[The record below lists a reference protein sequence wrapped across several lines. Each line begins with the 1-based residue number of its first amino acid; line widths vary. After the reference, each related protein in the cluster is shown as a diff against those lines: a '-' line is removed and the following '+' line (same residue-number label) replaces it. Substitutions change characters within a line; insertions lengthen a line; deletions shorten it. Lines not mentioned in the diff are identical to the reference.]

1 MKAKVVARELLN
13 RDLKIVPLFPK
24 QKATHDVGWQNKKYQ
39 IEDILDDS
47 NIGVNLH
54 QSNLLDVDLETEM
67 AMYFA
72 KLYLSHTTLI
82 LGRHY
87 PNGPRQWSH
96 FFFENSGLL
105 DSNITLKWKN
115 ETIVELRSKGQT
127 VVYGSTPLKDN
138 PNVMVERYW
147 QTEYKPKYEKDII
160 KLINKIF
167 FCAIIVRYNVGG
179 NQGALKLDSCLM
191 RYTEWSDNER
201 AETLLDIL
209 KITDPNSRD
218 CNIKKCF
225 RLVKCNNEEK
235 KNAGYTAFANHIGA
249 DPKEIK
255 QLFSYIG
262 DIPESDN
269 YERVESIRDFNVL
282 ALDMNNLMT
291 TEIPPLKHAI
301 KPILPEGFIAIAGRP
316 KAMKSWTALKIAYD
330 VQNGNKFLGHDVEQG
345 DVLYFAL
352 EDSQRRIKDRVLKL
366 GYERKKHPQI
376 LLANDVPYLKY
387 GFETCITNWIE
398 SKQNP
403 RLIIIDTLARIKP
416 RVARN
421 SGTAYDQD
429 NELLSGIQKIAI
441 QNNITVAFI
450 THLSKAS
457 TDYSFDKIQGSVGIQ
472 GMTDAMWLIDR
483 GDNTNNASIVG
494 RGRDINDFEYAVKWN
509 ADTWC
514 YDFTGNLEI
523 VKKTENR
530 LEVIN
535 AMKELSVKQKEIAPR
550 DICKHYGFTSNS
562 KDGKRIS
569 KTMQRMLGDSELI
582 KGNKYGT
589 YIYMEP
595 SSNY

>member
-1 MKAKVVARELLN
+1 M
-13 RDLKIVPLFPK
+13 
-24 QKATHDVGWQNKKYQ
+24 
-39 IEDILDDS
+39 
-47 NIGVNLH
+47 
-54 QSNLLDVDLETEM
+54 
-67 AMYFA
+67 
-72 KLYLSHTTLI
+72 
-82 LGRHY
+82 
-87 PNGPRQWSH
+87 
-96 FFFENSGLL
+96 
-105 DSNITLKWKN
+105 
-115 ETIVELRSKGQT
+115 
-127 VVYGSTPLKDN
+127 
-138 PNVMVERYW
+138 
-147 QTEYKPKYEKDII
+147 
-160 KLINKIF
+160 
-167 FCAIIVRYNVGG
+167 
-179 NQGALKLDSCLM
+179 
-191 RYTEWSDNER
+191 
-201 AETLLDIL
+201 
-209 KITDPNSRD
+209 
-218 CNIKKCF
+218 
-225 RLVKCNNEEK
+225 
-235 KNAGYTAFANHIGA
+235 
-249 DPKEIK
+249 
-255 QLFSYIG
+255 
-262 DIPESDN
+262 
-269 YERVESIRDFNVL
+269 
-282 ALDMNNLMT
+282 
-291 TEIPPLKHAI
+291 
-301 KPILPEGFIAIAGRP
+301 
-316 KAMKSWTALKIAYD
+316 
-330 VQNGNKFLGHDVEQG
+330 
-345 DVLYFAL
+345 
-352 EDSQRRIKDRVLKL
+352 
-366 GYERKKHPQI
+366 
-376 LLANDVPYLKY
+376 LANDVPYLKY
-387 GFETCITNWIE
+387 GFETCITNCIE
-398 SKQNP
+398 SNQNP

-523 VKKTENR
+523 VQKTENR

>member
-1 MKAKVVARELLN
+1 
-13 RDLKIVPLFPK
+13 
-24 QKATHDVGWQNKKYQ
+24 
-39 IEDILDDS
+39 
-47 NIGVNLH
+47 
-54 QSNLLDVDLETEM
+54 
-67 AMYFA
+67 
-72 KLYLSHTTLI
+72 
-82 LGRHY
+82 
-87 PNGPRQWSH
+87 
-96 FFFENSGLL
+96 
-105 DSNITLKWKN
+105 
-115 ETIVELRSKGQT
+115 
-127 VVYGSTPLKDN
+127 
-138 PNVMVERYW
+138 
-147 QTEYKPKYEKDII
+147 
-160 KLINKIF
+160 
-167 FCAIIVRYNVGG
+167 
-179 NQGALKLDSCLM
+179 
-191 RYTEWSDNER
+191 
-201 AETLLDIL
+201 
-209 KITDPNSRD
+209 
-218 CNIKKCF
+218 
-225 RLVKCNNEEK
+225 
-235 KNAGYTAFANHIGA
+235 
-249 DPKEIK
+249 
-255 QLFSYIG
+255 
-262 DIPESDN
+262 
-269 YERVESIRDFNVL
+269 
-282 ALDMNNLMT
+282 
-291 TEIPPLKHAI
+291 
-301 KPILPEGFIAIAGRP
+301 
-316 KAMKSWTALKIAYD
+316 MKSWTALKIAYD

-523 VKKTENR
+523 VQKTENR